1 MTERKDLLRPAEPA
15 RRLAPADRETLAALQ
30 TAVGE
35 CASLIASQGT
45 AAQQA
50 AARQQEQLQA
60 CVDAL
65 HRFGE
70 RLDRHDDDGASRHA
84 ALTEAAGRIQAA
96 IAGLPKG
103 PGAARSADEAGM
115 RADLAGM
122 SATLERVA
130 ATQEL
135 HGLELLA
142 MARAFEALGIA
153 LVAWR
158 DETQGAGARE
168 AHPGQSGSLG
178 DLARGTATLAARVGQ
193 FEALLARCQP
203 SPWLLVAIPLLLAFV
218 YGAGL
223 MTDVMIRFIDG
234 SAGQSV
240 PLVTELLPWPLP
252 DSGPETATA
261 E

>member
-1 MTERKDLLRPAEPA
+1 MTERKDLLRAAEPA
-15 RRLAPADRETLAALQ
+15 RRLTPADRERLEALQ
-30 TAVGE
+30 AAVGE
-35 CASLIASQGT
+35 CASLIASQGA

-60 CVDAL
+60 CVDAP

-70 RLDRHDDDGASRHA
+70 RLDRQDDDWASRHA
-84 ALTEAAGRIQAA
+84 ELTEVVGRIPAA
-96 IAGLPKG
+96 IAGLPK
-103 PGAARSADEAGM
+103 RLDETREDDAAGM

-135 HGLELLA
+135 HGLQLLD

-153 LVAWR
+153 LAAWR

-168 AHPGQSGSLG
+168 AHPGQSRTPG
-178 DLARGTATLAARVGQ
+178 DLVRGTATLAARVGQ
-193 FEALLARCQP
+193 FEALPARCQA
-203 SPWLLVAIPLLLAFV
+203 SPWLLVTIPLLLAFV
-218 YGAGL
+218 FGAGL

-240 PLVTELLPWPLP
+240 PLVTALLPWPLP
-252 DSGPETATA
+252 DAAPE
-261 E
+261 